1 MVEYIELDNIVT
13 DNEIFML
20 QVLKFFHDLDAHDML
35 WWRTDG
41 EYAPITFFVQC
52 SDVFAWA
59 TADVEEIEPGDVR
72 LLQAAAK
79 DIFALDPQGTQHYSY
94 LAPLLFCARKRHQR
108 PMPKMEIPEEL
119 KPLFDACG
127 PERTSNDFLR

>member
-1 MVEYIELDNIVT
+1 MAQHIELANIVT
-13 DNEIFML
+13 DNEDFML

-59 TADVEEIEPGDVR
+59 TADVEEVKPGD
-72 LLQAAAK
+72 LQSLKDAAK
-79 DIFALDPQGTQHYSY
+79 DVFVLDPQATQYYSY
-94 LAPLLFCARKRHQR
+94 LVPLLFCARKRGLR
-108 PMPKMEIPEEL
+108 PMPRMEIPEEL

-127 PERTSNDFLR
+127 PERTSNDFLH